1 MVDQQKQKF
10 SPPHLFI
17 TSLVLILGIFIS
29 GLLVTLTSN
38 PVAAVNGCPGQETP
52 GTGDNAGKCIG
63 LDGKPT
69 TSTPT
74 GATQT
79 DVQTPAGDAST
90 QDDTVTCAIE
100 KMGWI
105 LCPVIETAGKVG
117 DKAFALLANN
127 FLQTEPELVSQGSG
141 TKTAWGLALNL
152 ANLMFIAVFI
162 IIILSQVTG
171 RGINNYGIK
180 KLLPRLIIGAILVN
194 VSYYVCQLMVD
205 LSNILG
211 FELKNFLVDTARSV
225 SSSSVFPQQTSID
238 NQTSNGTL
246 GLIATGILATAAI
259 VWFLLPVLFLGVST
273 VVITCLVV
281 IAILLLRK
289 ALIILLVVLSPIA
302 FVAYLL
308 PNTEGYFQKWLKMFW
323 QLLMVFPI
331 VGMLFG
337 AGQLASAIIL
347 VAGTNSSQVQSTNS
361 TATTTKTDSSYDDPG
376 TKKGGKCIQLPKGSV
391 EGRLGKCTGGSTPF
405 MLGLV
410 AAGVA
415 VAPLLAVWAVLKGAL
430 SAAGAI
436 GGKIAGAVQSAGNKG
451 NQLGKAGEDKLKKR
465 MGENLNRRWQNAQ
478 SRGIDEN
485 GNATSMAGRWGMR
498 GARRNERGRLS
509 EEELKRRQRRALDQQ
524 LAGAGAGEL
533 TGGLAG
539 GGAEAIRAAEANR
552 RKVVADEV
560 SAARLSVENM
570 NDREASDAAQQ
581 LINNREFDSPHLAAL
596 LEHLAQVDKQAFMAI
611 ATQVSGSGQNLATQ
625 TAAAAM
631 GGMGGFYGAQN
642 AADMRRGETA
652 MDLTGIAVQNAAN
665 GSFSGENIAG
675 LSNSDINIIR
685 DITTNVGGQVGA
697 EAQRQI
703 GDAYKNLA
711 PEVKNKVSAQ
721 KQQNLGSFPH
731 S

>member
-1 MVDQQKQKF
+1 MVAKQKVAFIVAIVVFF
-10 SPPHLFI
+10 SAIATTVFTPSQAFADYTVDSIDQKCDDGKSP
-17 TSLVLILGIFIS
+17 T
-29 GLLVTLTSN
+29 
-38 PVAAVNGCPGQETP
+38 PQVNAGKTVYNCTGERSTPQETNP
-52 GTGDNAGKCIG
+52 GTGTQESDK
-63 LDGKPT
+63 DG
-69 TSTPT
+69 
-74 GATQT
+74 AE
-79 DVQTPAGDAST
+79 
-90 QDDTVTCAIE
+90 DDTVTCAIE

-465 MGENLNRRWQNAQ
+465 MGENLNRRWQNRQ
-478 SRGIDEN
+478 
-485 GNATSMAGRWGMR
+485 
-498 GARRNERGRLS
+498 ARAVESGTGLTARYA
-509 EEELKRRQRRALDQQ
+509 KRKFDRQRDLNLSKAGLESQLQQSFGTEMASTAGLSAAGKQIGQSIMEEAEMKEVNAAMVGVKKLKGEDLEAL
-524 LAGAGAGEL
+524 AVHG
-533 TGGLAG
+533 AG
-539 GGAEAIRAAEANR
+539 GGMSGE
-552 RKVVADEV
+552 
-560 SAARLSVENM
+560 
-570 NDREASDAAQQ
+570 AAQK
-581 LINNREFDSPHLAAL
+581 AAIQKMAENQDIAG
-596 LEHLAQVDKQAFMAI
+596 LERVAVTAASHDMGQALAQAIDKNYSSIKQKGAHLVDGTF
-611 ATQVSGSGQNLATQ
+611 TDTLRSGGAVTETSLDKAMDRAMGGMTPELLATQ
-625 TAAAAM
+625 T
-631 GGMGGFYGAQN
+631 GASLNRVSN
-642 AADMRRGETA
+642 ALNSPDSTNSTEIRE
-652 MDLTGIAVQNAAN
+652 IAKQLAN
-665 GSFSGENIAG
+665 NTQVMAKVDANRATFINNIKA
-675 LSNSDINIIR
+675 R
-685 DITTNVGGQVGA
+685 
-697 EAQRQI
+697 
-703 GDAYKNLA
+703 
-711 PEVKNKVSAQ
+711 
-721 KQQNLGSFPH
+721 
-731 S
+731 

>member
-1 MVDQQKQKF
+1 MVAKQKVAFIVAIVVFF
-10 SPPHLFI
+10 SAIATTVFTPLQVFADY
-17 TSLVLILGIFIS
+17 TVES
-29 GLLVTLTSN
+29 GQKCDDGTD
-38 PVAAVNGCPGQETP
+38 PKRQVNGTTTVYNCAGDKTTTP
-52 GTGDNAGKCIG
+52 QQTNNGTGTQGTDPGS
-63 LDGKPT
+63 
-69 TSTPT
+69 TST
-74 GATQT
+74 
-79 DVQTPAGDAST
+79 
-90 QDDTVTCAIE
+90 DDTVTCAIE

-465 MGENLNRRWQNAQ
+465 MGEGLNRRWQNAQ
-478 SRGIDEN
+478 ARGIDEN
-485 GNATSMAGRWGMR
+485 GNATSIAGRVGMR
-498 GARRNERGRLS
+498 RARRAERGRLS
-509 EEELKRRQRRALDQQ
+509 EEELKRRQRSALDQQ
-524 LAGAGAGEL
+524 LANDATHGEL
-533 TGGLAG
+533 TSGLAG
-539 GGAEAIRAAEANR
+539 GGDAARRAAQARVEKEGMDIDRIRA
-552 RKVVADEV
+552 
-560 SAARLSVENM
+560 SSLSV
-570 NDREASDAAQQ
+570 DAAQAEA
-581 LINNREFDSPHLAAL
+581 LEGINNGNVNDTR
-596 LEHLAQVDKQAFMAI
+596 
-611 ATQVSGSGQNLATQ
+611 
-625 TAAAAM
+625 TAAAIERAM
-631 GGMGGFYGAQN
+631 KAGSAEQKAAIIEALRGTGESISSRTAASNMGDAGYFGAAQIDAVSRGTNTSSYQQMALETIKNGGYT
-642 AADMRRGETA
+642 ADKMASSNQSDAEYALRVG
-652 MDLTGIAVQNAAN
+652 V
-665 GSFSGENIAG
+665 GS
-675 LSNSDINIIR
+675 
-685 DITTNVGGQVGA
+685 A
-697 EAQRQI
+697 EAMANLSREATAALTNPNTSTKIGKQRAALEGMQ
-703 GDAYKNLA
+703 
-711 PEVKNKVSAQ
+711 
-721 KQQNLGSFPH
+721 
-731 S
+731 

>member
-1 MVDQQKQKF
+1 MVF
-10 SPPHLFI
+10 
-17 TSLVLILGIFIS
+17 ILGVLVS
-29 GLLVTLTSN
+29 GVLATLNNS
-38 PVAAVNGCPGQETP
+38 PVAAINGCPGQETP
-52 GTGDNAGKCIG
+52 GTGDNTGKCVG
-63 LDGKPT
+63 PDGKPT
-69 TSTPT
+69 TN
-74 GATQT
+74 
-79 DVQTPAGDAST
+79 TPAGSTASPDQTTNARDEDST

-465 MGENLNRRWQNAQ
+465 MGENLNSRWQNAQ
-478 SRGIDEN
+478 ARGLAGEGGGLSRLAGGYAGRKLRRDATHSLAKEDLESQKRAMVASLLGDKRTAGALASGLSTKGSDEATRKAIEEEMKIERVEASRMSVDNTMDQSGRLVQGAAEAAVNAINSGDTGSAKTAALIERAMKAGSADQKAAIIDALKGKGASLAAQTAGASLAADNPGYFGAAAIDNISRGAN
-485 GNATSMAGRWGMR
+485 TS
-498 GARRNERGRLS
+498 S
-509 EEELKRRQRRALDQQ
+509 YQQ
-524 LAGAGAGEL
+524 LALEG
-533 TGGLAG
+533 
-539 GGAEAIRAAEANR
+539 IEANR
-552 RKVVADEV
+552 FSADKMAGANRSDAEYAKAI
-560 SAARLSVENM
+560 SQGSSTAIGNLA
-570 NDREASDAAQQ
+570 REASKA
-581 LINNREFDSPHLAAL
+581 LTDSATKSRIGNQRNAL
-596 LEHLAQVDKQAFMAI
+596 MDMA
-611 ATQVSGSGQNLATQ
+611 
-625 TAAAAM
+625 
-631 GGMGGFYGAQN
+631 GG
-642 AADMRRGETA
+642 RR
-652 MDLTGIAVQNAAN
+652 
-665 GSFSGENIAG
+665 
-675 LSNSDINIIR
+675 
-685 DITTNVGGQVGA
+685 
-697 EAQRQI
+697 
-703 GDAYKNLA
+703 
-711 PEVKNKVSAQ
+711 
-721 KQQNLGSFPH
+721 
-731 S
+731 